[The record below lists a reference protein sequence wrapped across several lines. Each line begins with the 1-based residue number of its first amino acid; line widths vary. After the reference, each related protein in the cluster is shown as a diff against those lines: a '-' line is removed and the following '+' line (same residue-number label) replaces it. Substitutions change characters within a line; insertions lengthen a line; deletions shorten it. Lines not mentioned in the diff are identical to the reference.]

1 MDKGTFQTANNVDTL
16 LPMKRYASIFLKI
29 AVSVIGLV
37 LVLSKIALGDI
48 WLAMQSAQPFWI
60 VVALLLI
67 ISSLFLRALRWQVL
81 LQGLGAN
88 VNYWRLVELYFIGN
102 FFNAFLLSGM
112 GGDVVRAFEAT
123 KDISAENAAG
133 TVIIDRL
140 TGLLTTFA
148 LALLALPFRPAS
160 FPQTWFWL
168 LLTVAGGG
176 LAGGY
181 LLLSGRLY
189 DVVVWVLGGHSAEK
203 STRLT
208 RIVDKYLLPILKT
221 ARSCGWPAI
230 RRAFAVSFLFV
241 LLLNGWWFAVA
252 RAYGLAEVTY
262 FYLFLVTPIMS
273 LALLVPSFSGLGV
286 RELLLPTLLI
296 GAGVSAEIAVV
307 YSLTIFILQRI
318 TSLLGLPVY
327 LRSLWTQRPASF

>member
-1 MDKGTFQTANNVDTL
+1 
-16 LPMKRYASIFLKI
+16 MKRYATTFLKI
-29 AVSVIGLV
+29 AVSVIGLI
-37 LVLSKIALGDI
+37 LVLSKIALADI
-48 WLAMQSAQPFWI
+48 WQAMQVANPLWI
-60 VVALLLI
+60 MTALLMI
-67 ISSLFLRALRWQVL
+67 ILSLFLRASRWQVL
-81 LQGLGAN
+81 LTGLGAIIS
-88 VNYWRLVELYFIGN
+88 YWRLVELYFIGN

-123 KDISAENAAG
+123 KDVSAENAAG

-160 FPQTWFWL
+160 FPDRWFWL
-168 LLTVAGGG
+168 LLLVASGG
-176 LAGGY
+176 LLGGY

-189 DVVVWVLGGHSAEK
+189 DLAVLILRLDSAEK
-203 STRLT
+203 SNWLT
-208 RIVDKYLLPILKT
+208 RIIDKHLLPILKT
-221 ARSCGWPAI
+221 ARSCGWGAI
-230 RRAFAVSFLFV
+230 GQAFAISLLFV

-252 RAYGLAEVTY
+252 KAYGLADVTY

-286 RELLLPTLLI
+286 RELLLPPLLI

-327 LRSLWTQRPASF
+327 LRSVTHA